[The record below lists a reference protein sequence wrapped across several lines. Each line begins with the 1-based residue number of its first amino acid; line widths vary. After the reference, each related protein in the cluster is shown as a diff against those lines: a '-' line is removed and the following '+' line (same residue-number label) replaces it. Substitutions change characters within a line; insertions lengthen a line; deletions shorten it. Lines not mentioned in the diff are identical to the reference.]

1 MKEIIIQIPFYVRT
15 VIGFSSFS
23 ETDKVY
29 IRIKRLAVEY
39 TSNHN
44 QWGILSTPGYLVHYP
59 YYLIFQPGLEH
70 KREITFIA

>member
-1 MKEIIIQIPFYVRT
+1 MKEIIIEIPFYVRT
-15 VIGFSSFS
+15 VIGFSPFS

-44 QWGILSTPGYLVHYP
+44 QWGISSTAGNLVHYP
-59 YYLIFQPGLEH
+59 YYLH
-70 KREITFIA
+70 CKKKS